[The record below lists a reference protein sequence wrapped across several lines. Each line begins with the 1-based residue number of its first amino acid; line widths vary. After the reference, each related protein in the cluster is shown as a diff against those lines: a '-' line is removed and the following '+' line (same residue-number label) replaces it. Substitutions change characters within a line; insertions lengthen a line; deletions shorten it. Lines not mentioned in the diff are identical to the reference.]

1 MNLKT
6 FFVIGALAFAVVLQV
21 SAARNQPSIAFG
33 TATVS
38 LGMTVE
44 QVQERLSGAAR
55 SIKFLPDKVTAL
67 VYTNGEPDGTEGQI
81 TFSGGR
87 VVYAQ
92 FQMRSVRNA
101 DELAQ
106 EIAGA
111 VDSMET
117 KNRDA
122 SNYSA
127 HGTGGGFSQ
136 IIFDCGSRRFNIMTL
151 QTLGSSDHTIN
162 VNIEVGQ
169 IVKK

>member
-1 MNLKT
+1 MNLKLI
-6 FFVIGALAFAVVLQV
+6 VIGALAFAIVLQL
-21 SAARNQPSIAFG
+21 SAERNQPSIAFG
-33 TATVS
+33 MTTVS
-38 LGMTVE
+38 LGMTVQ
-44 QVQERLSGAAR
+44 QVQERLSGEAR

-67 VYTNGEPDGTEGQI
+67 VYANRDPDETEGQI
-81 TFSGGR
+81 TFSDGR

-92 FQMRSVRNA
+92 FQMRNVGNA

-111 VDSMET
+111 VDNMET
-117 KNRDA
+117 KNCDL

-136 IIFDCGSRRFNIMTL
+136 TIFDCGSRRFNIMSV
-151 QTLGSSDHTIN
+151 QSLGISDRTIN

-169 IVKK
+169 IATK